1 MKSLFNAADNA
12 AFVTRIAAL
21 TPEHNPQWGK
31 MNVGQMVVHCQ
42 RPLQVAF
49 GELKL
54 KRTLIG
60 MLFGGL
66 AKRKLAQDKPWDRNM
81 PTDRH
86 FKIAPLNHDLEAE
99 KQILIALVRRF
110 AAEGPGA
117 ITQDPHPFFGKLT
130 PREWDTL
137 QSNHLHHHLSQFGV

>member
-12 AFVTRIAAL
+12 AIITRIESL
-21 TPEHNPQWGK
+21 TQAHTPQWGK

-60 MLFGGL
+60 MLFGSM
-66 AKRKLAQDKPWDRNM
+66 AKRKLAQEKPWDRNM
-81 PTDRH
+81 PTDSH
-86 FKIAPLNHDLEAE
+86 FKIAAIDHDLEAE
-99 KQILIALVRRF
+99 KQKLISLVRRF

-117 ITQDPHPFFGKLT
+117 ITQEPHPFFGKLST
-130 PREWDTL
+130 QEWDAIQT
-137 QSNHLHHHLSQFGV
+137 NHLHHHLSQFGA